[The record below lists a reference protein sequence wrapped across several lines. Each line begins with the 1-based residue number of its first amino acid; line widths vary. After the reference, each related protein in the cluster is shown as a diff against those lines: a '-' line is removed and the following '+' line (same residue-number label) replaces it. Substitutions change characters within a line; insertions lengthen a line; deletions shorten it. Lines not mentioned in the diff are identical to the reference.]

1 MNNAVSCCLGN
12 IQSLVKGVKS
22 APIYK
27 HYRVKIKSFGRLK
40 LFFTDTAYE
49 DLGDKPQTC

>member
-1 MNNAVSCCLGN
+1 MNNEVSCCLGN

-40 LFFTDTAYE
+40 LFFTDTANE